1 MGNIPTGLARHH
13 RSTGLPLGYQLA
25 CGSLTMKDWLIAL
38 LAAASL
44 LWLALWT
51 GYIFISYWR

>member
-1 MGNIPTGLARHH
+1 
-13 RSTGLPLGYQLA
+13 
-25 CGSLTMKDWLIAL
+25 MKDWLVAF

-51 GYIFISYWR
+51 AYVLISYWR

>member
-1 MGNIPTGLARHH
+1 M
-13 RSTGLPLGYQLA
+13 
-25 CGSLTMKDWLIAL
+25 MKDWLLAF

-51 GYIFISYWR
+51 AYVLISYWR